1 MTQASGTLIDRDVLD
16 RQTMGDR
23 GLALELLSMFA
34 EQVEAAMLE
43 LNGCSVER
51 RMALGHALKGTARSL
66 GIQPVAACAAEL
78 EMPQPPEGALP
89 RLALLAARLRSEV
102 EARSRPA

>member
-1 MTQASGTLIDRDVLD
+1 MTQADMLIDRDVLD

-34 EQVEAAMLE
+34 DQMEAASLE
-43 LNGCSVER
+43 LEGCSPDR

-66 GIQPVAACAAEL
+66 GMEQVAACAAEL
-78 EMPQPPEGALP
+78 ELPQPPDRALSQ
-89 RLALLAARLRSEV
+89 LASLAARLRSEV
-102 EARSRPA
+102 EASSRPA